1 MSDLTHKLKSFLV
14 ISRAKIQIATIAHP
28 TLGLFLAA
36 TQITDLHIFCL
47 VFFILY
53 MLLIT
58 FACNIN
64 TYFDY
69 EVDKKYKVDL
79 ANALVSLGK
88 KPVQILLITEVL
100 LISPLIIV
108 LIIYGFLIVGIIAIL
123 GFLSSIIYST
133 TPFRLKKRGVLSAI
147 PVIIGLYLF
156 PVLGGWLMVSPTF
169 TIFIIIFMCG
179 YTLINEGITLVN
191 TAEDYDED
199 LSENIKTWAHFFGIK
214 TTLRLAFIFTLVG
227 GISCTIGLLLK
238 LLTYASSNWRFIVAC
253 IFFGISILTI
263 TLTSKDIYQVG
274 QEADLKESAKIHARK
289 MPKWFILTRYP
300 MLFTTIFLIL

>member
-1 MSDLTHKLKSFLV
+1 MGGLTHKLKSFLA

-64 TYFDY
+64 SYFDY
-69 EVDKKYKVDL
+69 EVDKKYKVYL
-79 ANALVSLGK
+79 ADAVDALGK
-88 KPVQILLITEVL
+88 KTIRILLIMEAI
-100 LISPLIIV
+100 LISALIIV
-108 LIIYGFLIVGIIAIL
+108 LIIYGYLIVGIIATL
-123 GFLSSIIYST
+123 GFLSSIIYSS
-133 TPFRLKKRGVLSAI
+133 TPLRLKKRGILSAI

-156 PVLGGWLMVSPTF
+156 PVLGGWLMVSPIF
-169 TIFIIIFMCG
+169 TIFSIIFICG
-179 YTLINEGITLVN
+179 YALINEGITLVN
-191 TAEDYDED
+191 TAEDYNED

-214 TTLRLAFIFTLVG
+214 TTIRLASILTLLG
-227 GISCTIGLLLK
+227 GVSCIIGLLLK
-238 LLTYASSNWRFIVAC
+238 LLPYISSNWSFIIGCV
-253 IFFGISILTI
+253 FFGISILTI
-263 TLTSKDIYQVG
+263 TFTSKDIYQVG

-300 MLFTTIFLIL
+300 MLFTTIFLVL